1 MTFKNIYICFF
12 LENRISSLETTKE
25 FVDKQDIDEREET
38 KYIGEEKVVEEER
51 RTVAQLK
58 EIFAADKRDR
68 QYERQPSLIK
78 ETLTKTTTVIEKPT
92 GQEKDETI
100 TKITTTTK
108 EDKTET
114 IITTK
119 EFKKKHP
126 EEDEE
131 KEKDEYKKPE
141 DEDANKMPPPEVPRE
156 KPQPSGQELLT
167 GVSEEL
173 GRRLSSHT
181 IIHPQIDGEGLF
193 TNNTNYHNNNYQI
206 YNFFRNSFA

>member
-1 MTFKNIYICFF
+1 MFKKYICFF
-12 LENRISSLETTKE
+12 LENRISSLAPTKE

-38 KYIGEEKVVEEER
+38 KYIGEEKEVEEEER

-58 EIFAADKRDR
+58 EIFTADKRDR

-78 ETLTKTTTVIEKPT
+78 ETMIKTTTVIDKPS
-92 GQEKDETI
+92 GQEKEETI
-100 TKITTTTK
+100 TKTTTTTK
-108 EDKTET
+108 EEKTET

-131 KEKDEYKKPE
+131 KEKDEGKKSG
-141 DEDANKMPPPEVPRE
+141 DDDANKMPPPEIPIE

-181 IIHPQIDGEGLF
+181 VIHPQIDGEGIF
-193 TNNTNYHNNNYQI
+193 TNNTNYHDNNYQI
-206 YNFFRNSFA
+206 YNFYRNSFA